1 MFWWDL
7 FEYKPLPLYRF
18 RYCYSSI
25 DITDIT
31 AFAIR
36 WRAAG
41 ADLITQNPVSLSLL
55 QRQFIH
61 VSFLEI
67 AMSALA
73 PQSLEDVPVD
83 DSQMLACISQMH
95 AARQRGPTQEMPMLS
110 LPPGR
115 SRAERLISLVSL
127 VDSEAGKRLEQV
139 RAIAGISPR

>member
-1 MFWWDL
+1 MFWWYP

-18 RYCYSSI
+18 RYCYSI

-31 AFAIR
+31 AFAFR

-41 ADLITQNPVSLSLL
+41 AGLITQNPVSLSLL
-55 QRQFIH
+55 RRQFIH
-61 VSFLEI
+61 VSFLDI
-67 AMSALA
+67 AMNALA
-73 PQSLEDVPVD
+73 PRSLEDVLVD
-83 DSQMLACISQMH
+83 DTQLLACISQMH
-95 AARQRGPTQEMPMLS
+95 AARQRGPAQEMPMRG

-127 VDSEAGKRLEQV
+127 VDSEAGLSLEQV